1 MIKDIILNDTFWNF
15 ISVVSSFIIVK
26 ITLKFEEKS
35 SIENIELQ
43 KNQQIERQKLD
54 ERLHNENLH
63 VTSEQVRATLFP
75 FLKLEQKITIGQRGE
90 QILFP
95 LKVTNLGNSGA
106 LDVQIEFK
114 ASDELGFLYVD
125 KCKRFDRT
133 DYYLYTDVLYD
144 NVLPVGYSGSF
155 EILLASYKEG
165 EGLIKSEAFGEVH
178 FSILYKD
185 SLYNQ
190 YRQEYMF
197 QYGTDRKCYRIESYL
212 PQLIEN

>member
-1 MIKDIILNDTFWNF
+1 MKDYIMKIYMLQRNSEGKF
-15 ISVVSSFIIVK
+15 I
-26 ITLKFEEKS
+26 T
-35 SIENIELQ
+35 
-43 KNQQIERQKLD
+43 
-54 ERLHNENLH
+54 
-63 VTSEQVRATLFP
+63 

-144 NVLPVGYSGSF
+144 NVLPVGYSGLF
-155 EILLASYKEG
+155 
-165 EGLIKSEAFGEVH
+165 
-178 FSILYKD
+178 
-185 SLYNQ
+185 
-190 YRQEYMF
+190 
-197 QYGTDRKCYRIESYL
+197 
-212 PQLIEN
+212 